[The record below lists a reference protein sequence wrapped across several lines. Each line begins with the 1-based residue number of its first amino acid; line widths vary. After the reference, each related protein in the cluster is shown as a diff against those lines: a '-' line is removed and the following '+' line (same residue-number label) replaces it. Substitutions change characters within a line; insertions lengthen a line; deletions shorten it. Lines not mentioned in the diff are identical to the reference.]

1 MVKISELKRFDMADH
16 LDSEEAIADYLS
28 IVLEEDDPE
37 SFIQALGTV
46 ARARSMKEIAEK
58 TGLNRESLYK
68 ALSGDTS
75 PRYETIVK
83 VINAMGLKL
92 AIVPQTRH
100 WIDKT
105 WPCARQVLFLS
116 YSGQITNK
124 RPELKPAYAGFVVV

>member
-16 LDSEEAIADYLS
+16 LDSEEAVADYLS

-37 SFIQALGTV
+37 AFIQALGTV

-68 ALSGDTS
+68 ALSGDTN

-92 AIVPQTRH
+92 AIVPQTTH
-100 WIDKT
+100 
-105 WPCARQVLFLS
+105 
-116 YSGQITNK
+116 
-124 RPELKPAYAGFVVV
+124 

>member
-58 TGLNRESLYK
+58 TSLNRESLYK

-105 WPCARQVLFLS
+105 
-116 YSGQITNK
+116 
-124 RPELKPAYAGFVVV
+124 

>member
-1 MVKISELKRFDMADH
+1 MADH

-37 SFIQALGTV
+37 VFIQALGTV

-68 ALSGDTS
+68 ALSGDTN

-83 VINAMGLKL
+83 VINVMGIKL
-92 AIVPQTRH
+92 AIVPQ
-100 WIDKT
+100 
-105 WPCARQVLFLS
+105 
-116 YSGQITNK
+116 ITH
-124 RPELKPAYAGFVVV
+124 

>member
-1 MVKISELKRFDMADH
+1 MADH
-16 LDSEEAIADYLS
+16 LDSEEVIADYLS

-37 SFIQALGTV
+37 VFIQALGTV

-68 ALSGDTS
+68 ALSGDTN

-92 AIVPQTRH
+92 AIVPQ
-100 WIDKT
+100 
-105 WPCARQVLFLS
+105 
-116 YSGQITNK
+116 ITH
-124 RPELKPAYAGFVVV
+124 

>member
-1 MVKISELKRFDMADH
+1 MADH
-16 LDSEEAIADYLS
+16 LDSEKAIADYLS

-37 SFIQALGTV
+37 VFIQALGTV

-68 ALSGDTS
+68 ALSGDTN

-92 AIVPQTRH
+92 AIVPQ
-100 WIDKT
+100 
-105 WPCARQVLFLS
+105 
-116 YSGQITNK
+116 ITH
-124 RPELKPAYAGFVVV
+124 

>member
-1 MVKISELKRFDMADH
+1 MADH

-37 SFIQALGTV
+37 VFIQALGTV

-68 ALSGDTS
+68 ALSGDTN

-92 AIVPQTRH
+92 AIVPQ
-100 WIDKT
+100 
-105 WPCARQVLFLS
+105 
-116 YSGQITNK
+116 ITH
-124 RPELKPAYAGFVVV
+124 

>member
-28 IVLEEDDPE
+28 MILEEDDPE
-37 SFIQALGTV
+37 AFIQALGTV

-68 ALSGDTS
+68 ALSGDSS

-83 VINAMGLKL
+83 VVGALGLKI
-92 AIVPQTRH
+92 AIVPQ
-100 WIDKT
+100 
-105 WPCARQVLFLS
+105 AA
-116 YSGQITNK
+116 N
-124 RPELKPAYAGFVVV
+124 

>member
-16 LDSEEAIADYLS
+16 LDIEEAIADYLS

-68 ALSGDTS
+68 ALSGDTN

-83 VINAMGLKL
+83 VINAMGIKL
-92 AIVPQTRH
+92 AIVPQ
-100 WIDKT
+100 
-105 WPCARQVLFLS
+105 
-116 YSGQITNK
+116 ITH
-124 RPELKPAYAGFVVV
+124 

>member
-1 MVKISELKRFDMADH
+1 MVKISELKRFDMAHH
-16 LDSEEAIADYLS
+16 LDIEEAIADYLS

-105 WPCARQVLFLS
+105 
-116 YSGQITNK
+116 
-124 RPELKPAYAGFVVV
+124 

>member
-1 MVKISELKRFDMADH
+1 MADH

-37 SFIQALGTV
+37 VFIQALGTV

-68 ALSGDTS
+68 ALSGDTN

-83 VINAMGLKL
+83 VINAMGIKL
-92 AIVPQTRH
+92 AIVPQ
-100 WIDKT
+100 
-105 WPCARQVLFLS
+105 
-116 YSGQITNK
+116 ITH
-124 RPELKPAYAGFVVV
+124 